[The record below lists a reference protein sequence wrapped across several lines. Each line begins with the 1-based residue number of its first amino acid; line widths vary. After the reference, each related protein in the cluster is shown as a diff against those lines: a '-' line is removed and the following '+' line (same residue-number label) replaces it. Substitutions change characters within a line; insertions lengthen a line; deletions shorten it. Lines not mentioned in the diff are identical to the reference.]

1 MRDSLIIVSG
11 GMDSVTLLY
20 DKKDEIGLAVT
31 FDYSSKHNAKEI
43 PFAKYHCEK
52 IGIQHLIIPLGF
64 INDYFKSSL
73 LQSGEA
79 IPEGHYAD
87 DNMRTTVVPFRNG
100 IMLSIAAGIAES
112 NGLKKVML
120 ANHFGDHAIYPDCRA
135 SFIEPMSRAIE
146 NGTYEGVKIVAPYT
160 EIDKRE
166 IGLIGK
172 KLGID
177 YAKTWTCYKGEDK
190 HCGVC
195 LSCIGRKEALNGFDN
210 TEYQL

>member
-1 MRDSLIIVSG
+1 MKKDSIIILSG
-11 GMDSVTLLY
+11 GMDSTTLLY
-20 DKKDEIGLAVT
+20 DKQEEIGLALT
-31 FDYSSKHNAKEI
+31 FDYGSKHNAKEI

-52 IGIQHLIIPLGF
+52 LKINHIIITLAF
-64 INDYFKSSL
+64 INDYFKSNL
-73 LQSGEA
+73 LQNAGP
-79 IPEGHYAD
+79 IPVGTFSEEGIKS
-87 DNMRTTVVPFRNG
+87 TVVPFRNG

-120 ANHFGDHAIYPDCRA
+120 ANTFGAIYPDCRA

-195 LSCIGRKEALNGFDN
+195 LSCIGRKKALNGFDN